1 MRTDDVQRIASER
14 TSQPLRT
21 RRRKG
26 IHAPTCGRP
35 IACCE
40 SAKAMRP
47 GLASAWI
54 AVALEQRRLW
64 GSLLLWSW
72 QSVEQ
77 WPRPK
82 RDDGYQCARSQAGP
96 CGGAG
101 RSNCARCRPAS
112 HELRR
117 WSKGRDPSLVH
128 SLQCRAVV
136 SVTGSREPMDP
147 GIALVTDLDRVA
159 VKRRAAFVSCF
170 DRNVDKRC

>member
-1 MRTDDVQRIASER
+1 VQGIASER
-14 TSQPLRT
+14 TSQPVRT
-21 RRRKG
+21 RRRQG
-26 IHAPTCGRP
+26 IHAPTYGLP

-40 SAKAMRP
+40 SAKAMQP

-54 AVALEQRRLW
+54 AVALEQPRLW

-72 QSVEQ
+72 QSAEQ

-82 RDDGYQCARSQAGP
+82 RDDGYQCARSRAGL

-117 WSKGRDPSLVH
+117 WSKGRDPSRVH
-128 SLQCRAVV
+128 SLNGRAVV
-136 SVTGSREPMDP
+136 SVVGSRELMGA

-159 VKRRAAFVSCF
+159 VKCRAAFVSCF

>member
-1 MRTDDVQRIASER
+1 M
-14 TSQPLRT
+14 
-21 RRRKG
+21 
-26 IHAPTCGRP
+26 APTCGRP

-40 SAKAMRP
+40 SAKATQP
-47 GLASAWI
+47 SLASAWT

-82 RDDGYQCARSQAGP
+82 RDDGYQCARSRADP

-101 RSNCARCRPAS
+101 RSNCARCRPAFHGLHRS
-112 HELRR
+112 
-117 WSKGRDPSLVH
+117 SKGRDPSLVR

-136 SVTGSREPMDP
+136 FVTGSREPMDP

>member
-1 MRTDDVQRIASER
+1 MRTDDVQRIASGR
-14 TSQPLRT
+14 TSQPVRT

-35 IACCE
+35 IAGCE
-40 SAKAMRP
+40 SAKATQP
-47 GLASAWI
+47 GPASAWI
-54 AVALEQRRLW
+54 AVALEPPRLW

-82 RDDGYQCARSQAGP
+82 RDDGYQCARSRAGP

-147 GIALVTDLDRVA
+147 GIALVTDVDRVA
-159 VKRRAAFVSCF
+159 VKRRAAFVPCF